1 MSLNPNSRVLSL
13 DVFRGIT
20 IFSMLVVNNPGSWG
34 HIYPIFKHA
43 KWNGF
48 YGADWIFPFF
58 LFIIGF
64 AIPVST
70 SKYLSNGKL
79 ALPLFFKI
87 AKRSLLLF
95 ILGVFLNGFPEFNW
109 QSIRIPGV
117 LQRIALV
124 YLFSAT
130 LFLFLERKLILSL
143 SVLMLLIHW
152 FLLTQIPVPEIGI
165 ASLEMGKNL
174 AGWIDYS
181 LMPKHLWI
189 HTKTWDPEGILGT
202 IPATSSCLFGIY
214 YGKIFLRESRFSI
227 EQYYLGIFLGILLI
241 SLSFVWDIVFPIN
254 KGLWT
259 GSYVLLTTGLA
270 ILVLHLL
277 YDWIDVS
284 KSKIWHKAFEIFG
297 VNALAAFF
305 LSSLF
310 SKIIT
315 IPFLSHANGKQI
327 GLKTYL
333 YAQYFTPYFSTY
345 NASFAWAFAYTLL
358 WLAFFFILYKRK
370 IFIKL

>member
-1 MSLNPNSRVLSL
+1 
-13 DVFRGIT
+13 
-20 IFSMLVVNNPGSWG
+20 
-34 HIYPIFKHA
+34 
-43 KWNGF
+43 
-48 YGADWIFPFF
+48 
-58 LFIIGF
+58 
-64 AIPVST
+64 
-70 SKYLSNGKL
+70 
-79 ALPLFFKI
+79 
-87 AKRSLLLF
+87 
-95 ILGVFLNGFPEFNW
+95 
-109 QSIRIPGV
+109 
-117 LQRIALV
+117 
-124 YLFSAT
+124 
-130 LFLFLERKLILSL
+130 
-143 SVLMLLIHW
+143 MLLIHW
-152 FLLTQIPVPEIGI
+152 FLLTQIPVPELGT

-181 LMPKHLWI
+181 LMPNHLWV
-189 HTKTWDPEGILGT
+189 HSKTWDPEGILGT

-284 KSKIWHKAFEIFG
+284 KTKLWHKPFEIFG

-310 SKIIT
+310 SKILT
-315 IPFLSHANGKQI
+315 IPFLTNANGKQI

-333 YAQYFTPYFSTY
+333 YAEYFASYFSSY
-345 NASFAWAFAYTLL
+345 NASFVWALVYTIL
-358 WLAFFFILYKRK
+358 WLAFFSILYKRK